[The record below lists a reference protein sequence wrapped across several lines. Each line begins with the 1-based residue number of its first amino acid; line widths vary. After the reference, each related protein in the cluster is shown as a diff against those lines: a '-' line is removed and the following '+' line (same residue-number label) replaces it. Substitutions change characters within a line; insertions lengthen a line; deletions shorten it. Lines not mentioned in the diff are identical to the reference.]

1 MWRRRSLIW
10 EMPLSYRKQR
20 ANGSKSFTEEPSFR
34 KGTTVGVTETLEIFP
49 LKVLRDLIQ
58 LNFLR
63 IPARP
68 GATRPLFDLLERHN
82 VSVKFLLEGCT
93 GDFNRD
99 LVICIVQDGF
109 SRLEPELKEV
119 ANRMQAQAVEVR
131 RSVAVIRV
139 LGPHF
144 DIRPGTSGLLFEAL
158 DRAGITVLS
167 IATTITSSMLVIP
180 NDQVAAAERVIG
192 RTFDVPKKK

>member
-1 MWRRRSLIW
+1 
-10 EMPLSYRKQR
+10 
-20 ANGSKSFTEEPSFR
+20 
-34 KGTTVGVTETLEIFP
+34 VGVTETLEIFP

-82 VSVKFLLEGCT
+82 ISVKFLLEGCS

-99 LVICIVQDGF
+99 LIICIAKDSFARV
-109 SRLEPELKEV
+109 EPELKEV
-119 ANRMQAQAVEVR
+119 TARMQAQALELR
-131 RSVAVIRV
+131 HSVAVVRV
-139 LGPHF
+139 LGAHF
-144 DIRPGTSGLLFEAL
+144 DIRPGTSGLLFGAL
-158 DRAGITVLS
+158 EQAGITVLS
-167 IATTITSSMLVIP
+167 IATTITSSTCVIP
-180 NDQVAAAERVIG
+180 DDQVAAAEKVIG